1 MLRAWNQRLCN
12 LRVVAALNVS
22 SVAFRSI
29 FLRSND
35 APKRCTSSDFQE
47 VVCRCTCQIWI
58 NPKSELPFKMFHISN
73 IFQPCCFLVSF
84 CCWCILV
91 YLVYYLNLSESS
103 QFIHGLLPAP
113 AVRPPLQLE
122 HRPLPVSHNK
132 ISQITSPWRKSP
144 RNHQSQRTAPLLPSG
159 VTGPVNSTLDR
170 RWKIHH
176 IHGKS
181 VKHSVYVAFQALLLL
196 FCNLFQ
202 TGAWDLPVAL
212 LKNGPGN
219 QAKRNG
225 FTALPRFM
233 SCHLTE
239 PHLV

>member
-1 MLRAWNQRLCN
+1 MHFKRFSGSCLPMYLPNMNQ
-12 LRVVAALNVS
+12 
-22 SVAFRSI
+22 
-29 FLRSND
+29 
-35 APKRCTSSDFQE
+35 
-47 VVCRCTCQIWI
+47 
-58 NPKSELPFKMFHISN
+58 SELLFKMFHISTYFN
-73 IFQPCCFLVSF
+73 HVTFACLF

-91 YLVYYLNLSESS
+91 YLVYSLNLSESS
-103 QFIHGLLPAP
+103 QFIHGLLLAP

-132 ISQITSPWRKSP
+132 ISQIMSPWRKSP

-159 VTGPVNSTLDR
+159 VTGPVNSTLER

-202 TGAWDLPVAL
+202 TGAWDLPVAV

-225 FTALPRFM
+225 FAALRRSM

-239 PHLV
+239 SHLV